1 MASTEKGA
9 VVVTGAST
17 GIGRATALHLA
28 EKGYRV
34 FAGVRKQKDAE
45 SIEAEANGNL
55 TPLMIDVTKA
65 PSIADAEKK
74 VRRAVGK
81 DGLYGLVNNA
91 GIADG
96 GPIEFLPIEDFKRVV
111 DVNLTGQVAVTQA
124 FLPLIRR
131 AKGRIVFITSI
142 GGKIA
147 TPFMSPYHATKFG
160 LEAVADSLRREVKPW
175 GIEVI
180 VIEPGSIATPI
191 WGKGQDSIDANRKK
205 APPEAERLYGAQ
217 VKRME
222 EVTRETAERGIE
234 PVKVGKTIRRAL
246 GARRP
251 RTRYLVGTDAKVM
264 RNAERI
270 MSNRTFDRVMRSQM
284 KLPDDAPP
292 GR

>member
-1 MASTEKGA
+1 MAGSKSGA
-9 VVVTGAST
+9 VLVTGAST

-34 FAGVRKQKDAE
+34 FAGIRKQKDAD
-45 SIEAEANGNL
+45 SLTEAASGNL
-55 TPLMIDVTKA
+55 TPITLDVSKA
-65 PSIADAEKK
+65 GHIEAAEKK

-81 DGLYGLVNNA
+81 EGLYGLVNNA
-91 GIADG
+91 GIGDG
-96 GPIEFLPIEDFKRVV
+96 GPIEFVPIEDFKRVI
-111 DVNLTGQVAVTQA
+111 DVNLTGQVAMTQA

-131 AKGRIVFITSI
+131 ATGRIVFITSI

-147 TPFMSPYHATKFG
+147 TPFMSPYHASKFG

-180 VIEPGSIATPI
+180 VIEPGNIATEI
-191 WGKGQDSIDANRKK
+191 WRKGGESADAQRDK
-205 APPEAERLYGAQ
+205 APPEAERLYGSQ
-217 VKRME
+217 MTRFE
-222 EVTRETAERGIE
+222 EVLREADTRGIE

-246 GARRP
+246 EARRP
-251 RTRYLVGTDAKVM
+251 RTRYLVGTDAKVA
-264 RNAERI
+264 RNVERVLP
-270 MSNRTFDRVMRSQM
+270 NRTFDRVIRNQL

>member
-1 MASTEKGA
+1 MASKDKGA

-34 FAGVRKQKDAE
+34 FAGVRKQKDAD
-45 SIEAEANGNL
+45 SIKAEATGNL
-55 TPLMIDVTKA
+55 TPLTIDVTKA
-65 PSIADAEKK
+65 ASIADAEKK

-81 DGLYGLVNNA
+81 AGLYGLVNNA

-96 GPIEFLPIEDFKRVV
+96 GPIEFLPIEDFKKVV

-124 FLPLIRR
+124 FLPLVRR
-131 AKGRIVFITSI
+131 ATGRIVFITSI

-147 TPFMSPYHATKFG
+147 TPFMSPYSATKFG
-160 LEAVADSLRREVKPW
+160 LEAVADALRREVKPW
-175 GIEVI
+175 GIEVV

-191 WGKGQDSIDANRKK
+191 WGKGQESIDANRKK

-217 VKRME
+217 VKQME
-222 EVTRETAERGIE
+222 KVTRETAERGIE

-246 GARRP
+246 EARRP

-284 KLPDDAPP
+284 KLPDEAPP

>member
-1 MASTEKGA
+1 MASKDKGA

-34 FAGVRKQKDAE
+34 FAGVRKQKDAD
-45 SIEAEANGNL
+45 SIKDEATGNL
-55 TPLMIDVTKA
+55 TPLTIDVTKA
-65 PSIADAEKK
+65 ASIADAEKK

-81 DGLYGLVNNA
+81 TGLYGLVNNA

-131 AKGRIVFITSI
+131 AKGRVVFITSI

-147 TPFMSPYHATKFG
+147 TPFMSPYSATKFG
-160 LEAVADSLRREVKPW
+160 LEAVADALRREVKPW
-175 GIEVI
+175 GIEVV

-191 WGKGQDSIDANRKK
+191 WGKGQESIDANRKK

-217 VKRME
+217 VKQME
-222 EVTRETAERGIE
+222 KVTRETAERGIE
-234 PVKVGKTIRRAL
+234 
-246 GARRP
+246 ARRP

-270 MSNRTFDRVMRSQM
+270 LSNRAFDRVMRSQM
-284 KLPDDAPP
+284 KLPDEAPP